1 MVATHQV
8 NTVPLRAAIHD
19 GTHDATR
26 LWSLG
31 EEIPNQDDARTG
43 KPTIDQ
49 EQQLLKLCPASMNV
63 ANGNGGGL

>member
-1 MVATHQV
+1 MVATDQV
-8 NTVPLRAAIHD
+8 NAVALRAAIHD

-26 LWSLG
+26 LGSFG
-31 EEIPNQDDARTG
+31 EEIPNQDNARAR

-63 ANGNGGGL
+63 TNGNGGGL